1 MMTNVAIIDISAKV
15 LLEILDFEGGEVVG
29 IRFPVEYYKG
39 QIIELVLE
47 HPDLPE
53 VREGDQLT
61 HIIPAYKGT
70 QRERKRVD
78 PPKKGK

>member
-1 MMTNVAIIDISAKV
+1 MANSAIIDISAKV

-29 IRFPVEYYKG
+29 ISFPNEYYKG

-53 VREGDQLT
+53 VRAGSVLQ
-61 HIIPAYKGT
+61 HIIPAYT
-70 QRERKRVD
+70 ATHREWKRVN
-78 PPKKGK
+78 PPKKGR